1 MKIIECEQGTPE
13 WHAARAGK
21 VTASRMSDVLSRA
34 RDRKSEGT
42 TRRKY
47 KAQIIAEILTGL
59 SQEDTFTNRT
69 IEAGIE
75 NEPFA
80 RATYEVVTGLDVD
93 QVGFVQ
99 HPTIERSGCSPD
111 GLVGTDGM
119 VQIKCP
125 LPHTHIFWMLGGTV
139 PDEHEPQMHWEI
151 DCCEREWSEFVSYC
165 PVFPAPLNLFRKRLP
180 RDGKRIVELRAET
193 TGFLREVDAALTA
206 LGVKGHDLETLL
218 RKSLVAA

>member
-1 MKIIECEQGTPE
+1 V
-13 WHAARAGK
+13 ALARAGK
-21 VTASRMSDVLSRA
+21 VTASRMSDVLSRPRPQERRHHAPQVQGADHRRDPHRPVA
-34 RDRKSEGT
+34 RGRLHEP
-42 TRRKY
+42 
-47 KAQIIAEILTGL
+47 A
-59 SQEDTFTNRT
+59 

-125 LPHTHIFWMLGGTV
+125 LPHTHIYWMLGGTV

-151 DCCEREWSEFVSYC
+151 DCCEREWSDFVSYC
-165 PVFPAPLNLFRKRLP
+165 PVFPAPLNLFRCACRGMASASSSSRAKRPASCARSTP
-180 RDGKRIVELRAET
+180 RSPRSA
-193 TGFLREVDAALTA
+193 
-206 LGVKGHDLETLL
+206 
-218 RKSLVAA
+218 